1 MMRITKHCTKRGKKK
16 GTSNKRLHS
25 CAKLPEA
32 PDIGCVLIWFFH
44 SPTEL
49 LIQYPGQ
56 RISSPMEQM
65 TRAPAP
71 DIFNLHLEMM
81 NR

>member
-16 GTSNKRLHS
+16 KRNQQQKRLHS

-32 PDIGCVLIWFFH
+32 PGIGCVLIWFFN
-44 SPTEL
+44 SSTEL

-56 RISSPMEQM
+56 RISSPREQM

-71 DIFNLHLEMM
+71 DILNLH
-81 NR
+81 